1 MSKAFLLQRAITRID
16 VDNIWVNEITYDLKC
31 GLCNDEI
38 VGVVDNDTGFLRYVH
53 DADNTDICDF

>member
-1 MSKAFLLQRAITRID
+1 MSKAVILSRNISEYN
-16 VDNIWVNEITYDLKC
+16 VNNIWDVNITCDLKC

-38 VGVVDNDTGFLRYVH
+38 VGVVDYDTGILRYIH